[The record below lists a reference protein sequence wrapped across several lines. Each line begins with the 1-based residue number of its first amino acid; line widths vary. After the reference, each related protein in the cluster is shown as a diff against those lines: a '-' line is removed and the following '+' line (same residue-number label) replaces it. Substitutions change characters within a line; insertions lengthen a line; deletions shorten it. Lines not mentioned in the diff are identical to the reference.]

1 MSDVELPPP
10 PRTDLKVH
18 LTPEQVASFHEQGF
32 LAVGR
37 ITSDAE
43 LEWLAEIY
51 DRLFE
56 AHQSGVPGGYFD
68 LSRPYDSDGPDLLP
82 QVLRPELL
90 HPELYQA
97 TYFRNARRIAAQ
109 LLGTDEAAL
118 EGWGHLIQKPA
129 RIGGELPWH
138 QDEAYWDPRL
148 EYSAVG
154 VWMPLDPAT
163 LESGCMEFI
172 PGSHRG
178 EVLPHRHIGDDPAVH
193 GLVSDGV
200 DASGAVSVPV
210 APGSA
215 TVHHCRTLH
224 HSRPNTTGRV
234 RRACATEFQLEPR
247 RRARPAERPWV
258 RETARAWRKRGAI
271 VEPEAGG

>member
-1 MSDVELPPP
+1 MSSGTLPPRP
-10 PRTDLKVH
+10 VEDFDVDLD
-18 LTPEQVASFHEQGF
+18 PEQIRFFHENGY
-32 LAVGR
+32 LAIER
-37 ITSDAE
+37 ITTDAE
-43 LEWLAEIY
+43 LEWLGRLY
-51 DRLFE
+51 DELF
-56 AHQSGVPGGYFD
+56 ASRRAVVPGGYFD
-68 LSRPYDSDGPDLLP
+68 LARPYDSDGQDLLP
-82 QVLRPELL
+82 QVLNPEVGFPELR
-90 HPELYQA
+90 E
-97 TYFRNARRIAAQ
+97 TSTFRNGRRLAAK
-109 LLGTDEAAL
+109 LLGVEESAV
-118 EGWGHLIQKPA
+118 EGWGHMILKPP
-129 RIGGELPWH
+129 RIGSELPWH

-163 LESGCMEFI
+163 LESGCMEFV

-200 DASGAVSVPV
+200 DASGAVPVPV

-224 HSRPNTTGRV
+224 HSLPNTTGRV
-234 RRACATEFQLEPR
+234 RRACSTEFQLEPR
-247 RRARPAERPWV
+247 RRAQPAERPWV

-271 VEPEAGG
+271 VEPKAGG